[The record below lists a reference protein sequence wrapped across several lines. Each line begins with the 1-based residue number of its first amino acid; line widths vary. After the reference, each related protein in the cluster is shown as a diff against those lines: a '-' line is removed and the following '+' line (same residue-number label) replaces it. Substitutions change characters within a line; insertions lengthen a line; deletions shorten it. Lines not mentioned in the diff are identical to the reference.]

1 MADSQ
6 AYWRRLSENNNYFL
20 KKTLVMKV
28 LFRLIGVL
36 LRIVKVILIACL
48 MPAMFFMMVFTILFF
63 IPILMFIDFFKYI
76 LTGKGDVLGNFLIG
90 EGRYEWFDFEQ
101 FIFGWLV
108 WLSDMYNK
116 YILKRFE

>member
-1 MADSQ
+1 
-6 AYWRRLSENNNYFL
+6 
-20 KKTLVMKV
+20 MKV

-36 LRIVKVILIACL
+36 LRIGKVILITCL
-48 MPAMFFMMVFTILFF
+48 MPVVFFMMAFTLLIVV
-63 IPILMFIDFFKYI
+63 PILMVIDFFKYI

-108 WLSDMYNK
+108 WLSDLYNDK
-116 YILKRFE
+116 ILKRFK